1 MKMTWPIVAIIGVSA
16 FLFLRYESRKRD
28 RDLAKW
34 IKDQENLQCEQAV
47 EEVKDYLATTR
58 PFE

>member
-1 MKMTWPIVAIIGVSA
+1 MKMTWPIVAIIGTSA
-16 FLFLRYESRKRD
+16 IVYLIIKSRQQEK
-28 RDLAKW
+28 DLAKW

>member
-1 MKMTWPIVAIIGVSA
+1 MTWPIVAIIGTSII
-16 FLFLRYESRKRD
+16 LFLRYESRKRD

>member
-1 MKMTWPIVAIIGVSA
+1 MAWQIVAIGLGISIA
-16 FLFLRYESRKRD
+16 YLIHKSRQHE
-28 RDLAKW
+28 RDLAQW